1 VGAVAADRLG
11 REEIE
16 EIAFGRRAVAVGEA
30 ARARVEAGHRELREA
45 LAAGGPVY
53 GVTTGQGYLAGH
65 ALTEPE
71 ARAHQRNLLLG
82 RAVGSAPWLAPE
94 EVRALIAVRLARFLG
109 GRAGVSPELC
119 DRLAQLLDAGLVPAV
134 PRESIGCAGEVI
146 PLAHAFQVL
155 VGVGRVLG
163 PDGGTRPAAEALAE
177 RGVPLHE
184 LRPKEGIALLAGCPG
199 TTALAL
205 ARRRGG
211 ALLAAQAMAAAA
223 CSIDAAGIPLEPYEP
238 AVGRLVGDPGLEDVL
253 ERLAELLRGARPAR
267 TGSQAPVSFR
277 VAPQVLTHLER
288 VLGRLGEDIDR
299 GLRGSD
305 DSPALVAGRFISTG
319 SFHEAGLAAGMDAL
333 SAALARTGEV
343 SAQRVHRLLDG
354 RVTGLPD
361 QLTPVP
367 GPRCGLVVLHKRA
380 VGAVHELRR
389 LATPASLGAV
399 DTSLG
404 QEDAQSFGFAAAEAS
419 RRALRLTREVVAIEM
434 IAARQAWF
442 LRGRGPGA
450 GLAAVAAPL
459 TELVPPVEEDRPLGE
474 DVDRIVEHLEGD
486 GRTSRWPDVRGR
498 SLR

>member
-1 VGAVAADRLG
+1 M
-11 REEIE
+11 
-16 EIAFGRRAVAVGEA
+16 
-30 ARARVEAGHRELREA
+30 
-45 LAAGGPVY
+45 
-53 GVTTGQGYLAGH
+53 
-65 ALTEPE
+65 
-71 ARAHQRNLLLG
+71 
-82 RAVGSAPWLAPE
+82 
-94 EVRALIAVRLARFLG
+94 
-109 GRAGVSPELC
+109 SPELC
-119 DRLAQLLDAGLVPAV
+119 DRLAQLLGAGLVPAV
-134 PRESIGCAGEVI
+134 PRESVGCAGEVI
-146 PLAHAFQVL
+146 PLAHAFQIL
-155 VGVGRVLG
+155 VGVGRVLDG
-163 PDGGTRPAAEALAE
+163 GGGTRPAVEALAE

-205 ARRRGG
+205 ARRREG
-211 ALLAAQAMAAAA
+211 ARLAGQAMAAAA
-223 CSIDAAGIPLEPYEP
+223 CSIDAAGVPRDPYDP
-238 AVGRLVGDPGLEDVL
+238 AVGRLVGDPALEDAL
-253 ERLAELLRGARPAR
+253 ERLAGLLRGAGPPR

-288 VLGRLGEDIDR
+288 VLDGLGEDLDR

-305 DSPALVAGRFISTG
+305 DSPALVRGRFVSTG
-319 SFHEAGLAAGMDAL
+319 AFHEVGLAAGMDAL
-333 SAALARTGEV
+333 SAALARAAEL

-361 QLTPVP
+361 QLTPAP

-389 LATPASLGAV
+389 LAAPASLGGV

-442 LRGRGPGA
+442 LRGRGPGP
-450 GLAAVAAPL
+450 GLADVAAPL
-459 TELVPPVEEDRPLGE
+459 VDLVPPVEEDRPLGE
-474 DVDRIVEHLEGD
+474 DVDRLVDHLRAD
-486 GRTSRWPDVRGR
+486 GTGRRPDVRDR

>member
-1 VGAVAADRLG
+1 MPGPVIADRLG
-11 REEIE
+11 RGEIE
-16 EIAFGRRAVAVGEA
+16 EIAFGGRAVVVGEA
-30 ARARVEAGHRELREA
+30 ARARVEAGHREL
-45 LAAGGPVY
+45 LAVLAQGGPVY

-65 ALTEPE
+65 ELTEAE

-82 RAVGSAPWLAPE
+82 RAVGSAPWLAPQE
-94 EVRALIAVRLARFLG
+94 ARALVAVRLARFLD

-119 DRLAQLLDAGLVPAV
+119 HRLAQLLDAGLVPAV
-134 PRESIGCAGEVI
+134 PRESVGCAGEVI
-146 PLAHAFQVL
+146 PLSHAFQIL
-155 VGVGRVLG
+155 VGVGRVLAG
-163 PDGGTRPAAEALAE
+163 DGGTRPAAEALAE

-211 ALLAAQAMAAAA
+211 VLLAGQALAAAA
-223 CSIDAAGIPLEPYEP
+223 CSIDAAGVPLDPYHP
-238 AVGRLVGDPGLEDVL
+238 AVGRLVGDPGLEDAL
-253 ERLAELLRGARPAR
+253 GRLAGLLSGAGPAR

-288 VLGRLGEDIDR
+288 VLARLGEDIDR
-299 GLRGSD
+299 GLAGSD
-305 DSPALVAGRFISTG
+305 DSPALVDGRFVSTG
-319 SFHEAGLAAGMDAL
+319 AFHEVGLAAGMDAL
-333 SAALARTGEV
+333 SAALARVAEL

-361 QLTPVP
+361 QLTPAP

-389 LATPASLGAV
+389 LASPASLGSV

-434 IAARQAWF
+434 VAARQAWF
-442 LRGRGPGA
+442 LRGRGPGP
-450 GLAAVAAPL
+450 GLAEVAGPL
-459 TELVPPVEEDRPLGE
+459 VELVAPVEEDRPLGE
-474 DVDRIVEHLEGD
+474 DVDRIVDHL
-486 GRTSRWPDVRGR
+486 RA
-498 SLR
+498 

>member
-1 VGAVAADRLG
+1 VPRAVVADRPG
-11 REEIE
+11 RDQIE
-16 EIAFGRRAVAVGEA
+16 EIAFAGRAVTVGAA
-30 ARARVEAGHRELREA
+30 ARARVEAGHREALGA
-45 LAAGGPVY
+45 LAAGGAVY
-53 GVTTGQGYLAGH
+53 GVTTGQGFLAGH
-65 ALTEPE
+65 ALTGPE
-71 ARAHQRNLLLG
+71 TRAHQRNLLLG

-94 EVRALIAVRLARFLG
+94 EARALVAVRLARFLG

-119 DRLAQLLDAGLVPAV
+119 DRLAQLLHAGLVPAV
-134 PRESIGCAGEVI
+134 PRESVGCAGEVI
-146 PLAHAFQVL
+146 PLAHAFQIL
-155 VGVGRVLG
+155 VGVGRVLA
-163 PDGGTRPAAEALAE
+163 DGGTRPAAGAFAE

-205 ARRRGG
+205 ARRRTG
-211 ALLAAQAMAAAA
+211 ARLADQAMAAAA
-223 CSIDAAGIPLEPYEP
+223 CSIDAAGVPLDPYDP
-238 AVGRLVGDPGLEDVL
+238 AVGRLVGDPGLEDAL
-253 ERLAELLRGARPAR
+253 GRLAGLLRGAGPPR

-288 VLGRLGEDIDR
+288 VIGRLGEDLDQ

-305 DSPALVAGRFISTG
+305 DSPALVGGRFVSTG
-319 SFHEAGLAAGMDAL
+319 AFHEVGLAAGMDAL
-333 SAALARTGEV
+333 SAALARAAEL

-361 QLTPVP
+361 QLTPAP

-380 VGAVHELRR
+380 AGAVHELRR
-389 LATPASLGAV
+389 LAAPASLGGV

-442 LRGRGPGA
+442 LRGRGPGP
-450 GLAAVAAPL
+450 GLADVAAPL
-459 TELVPPVEEDRPLGE
+459 VELVPPVEEDRPLGE
-474 DVDRIVEHLEGD
+474 DVDRVVDHLRAD
-486 GRTSRWPDVRGR
+486 GTPRRPDARGR

>member
-1 VGAVAADRLG
+1 MPGPVIADRLG
-11 REEIE
+11 RDEIE
-16 EIAFGRRAVAVGEA
+16 EIAFGGRAVVVGEA
-30 ARARVEAGHRELREA
+30 ARARVEAGHREL
-45 LAAGGPVY
+45 LAVLAPGGPVY

-65 ALTEPE
+65 ELTEAE
-71 ARAHQRNLLLG
+71 VARPPAQPAAGPGGGIGPLAGAAGGARPG
-82 RAVGSAPWLAPE
+82 R
-94 EVRALIAVRLARFLG
+94 RAAGPLP
-109 GRAGVSPELC
+109 GRAGRREPGAVRPPGRSSWT
-119 DRLAQLLDAGLVPAV
+119 RASTPAV
-134 PRESIGCAGEVI
+134 PRESVGCAGEVI
-146 PLAHAFQVL
+146 PLSHAFQIL
-155 VGVGRVLG
+155 VGVGRVLAG
-163 PDGGTRPAAEALAE
+163 DGGTRPAAEALAE

-211 ALLAAQAMAAAA
+211 ALLAGQALAAAA
-223 CSIDAAGIPLEPYEP
+223 CSIDAAGVPLDPYDP
-238 AVGRLVGDPGLEDVL
+238 AVGRLVGDPGLEDAL
-253 ERLAELLRGARPAR
+253 GRLAGLLSGAGPPR

-288 VLGRLGEDIDR
+288 VLARLGEDIDR
-299 GLRGSD
+299 GLAGSD
-305 DSPALVAGRFISTG
+305 DSPALVDGRFVSTG
-319 SFHEAGLAAGMDAL
+319 AFHEVGLAAGMDAL
-333 SAALARTGEV
+333 SAALARVAEL

-361 QLTPVP
+361 QLTPAP

-389 LATPASLGAV
+389 LASPASLGSV

-442 LRGRGPGA
+442 LRGRGPGP
-450 GLAAVAAPL
+450 GLAEVAGPL
-459 TELVPPVEEDRPLGE
+459 VELVAPVEEDRPLGE
-474 DVDRIVEHLEGD
+474 DVDRIVDHL
-486 GRTSRWPDVRGR
+486 RA
-498 SLR
+498 